1 MESRSKSLSF
11 TLKNHME
18 IPLCQMWHNF
28 PLNCIIFWLLN
39 RDLQDKCSSVVFFFC
54 TLLKTCLQLRWN
66 DVIQFAE
73 QLDFTKPKRAVQ
85 QQHLYWERIEVL
97 LSGVFLSVCFSP
109 AKTVSPFLRTVG
121 TQLCVIKIFRVEIR
135 KLSSTNISVWR
146 LAACHVGLTATAFKF
161 VSIRRV
167 FVIAG
172 YRHIKGSW

>member
-1 MESRSKSLSF
+1 
-11 TLKNHME
+11 
-18 IPLCQMWHNF
+18 MWHNF

-39 RDLQDKCSSVVFFFC
+39 RDLQDKCSSVGFFFC

-85 QQHLYWERIEVL
+85 QQDLYWERIEVL

-121 TQLCVIKIFRVEIR
+121 TQLCVIKIFRLEIR

-146 LAACHVGLTATAFKF
+146 LAACHVGLTEQHSSLLAF
-161 VSIRRV
+161 VGYLLLL
-167 FVIAG
+167 VIDTLKVAG
-172 YRHIKGSW
+172 KVYSVYFIVVNGLKKSCDK